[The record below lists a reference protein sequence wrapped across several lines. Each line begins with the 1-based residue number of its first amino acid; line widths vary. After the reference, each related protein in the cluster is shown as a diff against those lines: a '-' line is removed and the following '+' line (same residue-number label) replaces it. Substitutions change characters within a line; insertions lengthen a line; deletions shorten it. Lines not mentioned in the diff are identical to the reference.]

1 MAITSIKTGSSF
13 TNLIKYNDFLGPNA
27 PFIPTDF
34 ESIATLTASGGETSL
49 TFSSIPSTYK
59 HLQLRILAKD
69 TTNNTDDAGYSLRF
83 NGISTTVYDFHRL
96 KSDGSTASAN
106 GTVNQSSMSFTYG
119 AVASGAAAASMFGV
133 GIIDIHDYTDTSKN
147 KTVRALVGSNIN
159 STGTSTGIAL
169 NSGLWRSTAAISSI
183 TFLPNLTAF
192 AAGSTFSLYG
202 IKG

>member
-1 MAITSIKTGSSF
+1 MAIKSVKNKTRSGS
-13 TNLIKYNDFLGPNA
+13 LLMGNA

-34 ESIATLTASGGETSL
+34 ESIATLTAAGGETSL

-83 NGISTTVYDFHRL
+83 NGISTTVYDFHRI
-96 KSDGSTASAN
+96 KADGTNVSAN

-159 STGTSTGIAL
+159 SAGTTTGIAL
-169 NSGLWRSTAAISSI
+169 DSGLWRSTAAISSI
-183 TFLPNLTAF
+183 TFLPDLTAF
-192 AAGSTFSLYG
+192 AAGSVFSLYG